1 MEFFVRPEAHR
12 YRVKSTFD
20 KLNLRPGERRL
31 VVIVG
36 IVVFAVLNFVFV
48 FPNFGEYGKAMKKAS
63 ETETTLRRYRMETA
77 RKGSYEAELAKLQTQ
92 GQLVAE
98 EDQALQLQREVD
110 SQANLAGV
118 TILQRTPSP
127 RGTGSRTNAF
137 FDESS
142 LVINFNSG
150 EKELVDFLYNLGKGN
165 SLVRVKSMTLGPEL
179 PNRYRLQGSLT
190 LVESFQK
197 KQIRPAATATS
208 AKPATTKPAAAATTK
223 PASKPPETKT
233 TPPPKTT
240 PVTNKPPSQ
249 STTKTNQIRKPG
261 APAK

>member
-1 MEFFVRPEAHR
+1 
-12 YRVKSTFD
+12 VKSTFD

-127 RGTGSRTNAF
+127 RGSGSRTNAF

-197 KQIRPAATATS
+197 KQVRTVAASS
-208 AKPATTKPAAAATTK
+208 AKPSTTKPAAAATTK

-233 TPPPKTT
+233 TPKTA
-240 PVTNKPPSQ
+240 PATNKPPSQ
-249 STTKTNQIRKPG
+249 STTKTNQTRKPG
-261 APAK
+261 TPAK

>member
-1 MEFFVRPEAHR
+1 
-12 YRVKSTFD
+12 VKSAFD

-36 IVVFAVLNFVFV
+36 IVVFIVLNFVFI
-48 FPNFGEYGKAMKKAS
+48 FPNFGEYGKTMKKISDTQAS
-63 ETETTLRRYRMETA
+63 LRRFKMEVG
-77 RKGSYEAELAKLQTQ
+77 RKPGYERDLAKLQSQ
-92 GQLVAE
+92 GNVVAE
-98 EDQALQLQREVD
+98 EDQSLQLQRDID
-110 SQANLAGV
+110 SQAVLTGV

-127 RGTGSRTNAF
+127 RASSGRTNAF

-142 LVINFNSG
+142 LVVNFNAG

-165 SLVRVKSMTLGPEL
+165 SLVRVRSMTLGPEL

-197 KQIRPAATATS
+197 KQVRPVAAAAL
-208 AKPATTKPAAAATTK
+208 AKPAGVKPTAAKPAQ
-223 PASKPPETKT
+223 KPPETKPASPT
-233 TPPPKTT
+233 KTT
-240 PVTNKPPSQ
+240 PTATKPPPP
-249 STTKTNQIRKPG
+249 TTAKTNQVRKPPG